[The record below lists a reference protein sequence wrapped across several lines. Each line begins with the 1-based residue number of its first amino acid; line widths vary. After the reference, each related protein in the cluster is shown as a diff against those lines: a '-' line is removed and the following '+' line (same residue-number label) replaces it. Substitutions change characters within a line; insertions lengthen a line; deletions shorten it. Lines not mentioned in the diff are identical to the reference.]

1 MIRPT
6 TALLYT
12 LAIASSAMSLF
23 AQTSQDGFQ
32 TMAQP
37 TEDQSECK
45 APRPPKDLHSF
56 AYVRNGYRE
65 IMRIEAYQ
73 NSIDTEFCGCP
84 FAEVDWAY
92 VVENNEQYI
101 TSDNPKLPFDVI
113 ELRNH
118 ADSLEA
124 VLDETCER

>member
-6 TALLYT
+6 TALLF
-12 LAIASSAMSLF
+12 AILIAASSTGLG
-23 AQTSQDGFQ
+23 AQSSQDGFE

-37 TEDQSECK
+37 SEDQSECK
-45 APRPPKDLHSF
+45 VPRPPKDLDSF

-73 NSIDTEFCGCP
+73 NSIDTAFCGCP
-84 FAEVDWAY
+84 FAEVDWAF

-101 TSDNPKLPFDVI
+101 TSENPKLPFDVI
-113 ELRNH
+113 ELRSH

-124 VLDETCER
+124 LLDETCER

>member
-1 MIRPT
+1 MTRAATVYCFALMI
-6 TALLYT
+6 A
-12 LAIASSAMSLF
+12 ASSISVS
-23 AQTSQDGFQ
+23 AQTSQGGFE

-37 TEDQSECK
+37 TEEQSECK
-45 APRPPKDLHSF
+45 VPRPPKDLDSF
-56 AYVRNGYRE
+56 AYIRNGYRE

-84 FAEVDWAY
+84 FAEVDWAF

-113 ELRNH
+113 ELRSH

>member
-6 TALLYT
+6 TALLF
-12 LAIASSAMSLF
+12 AILIAASPTGLG
-23 AQTSQDGFQ
+23 AQSSQDGFE

-37 TEDQSECK
+37 TEEQSECK
-45 APRPPKDLHSF
+45 VPRPPKDLDSF
-56 AYVRNGYRE
+56 AYIRNGYRE

-73 NSIDTEFCGCP
+73 NSIDTEFWGCP
-84 FAEVDWAY
+84 FAQMDWAF

-113 ELRNH
+113 ELRSH

>member
-12 LAIASSAMSLF
+12 LAITSSAMSLF

>member
-1 MIRPT
+1 MTRAATVYCFALMI
-6 TALLYT
+6 A
-12 LAIASSAMSLF
+12 ASSISVS
-23 AQTSQDGFQ
+23 AQTSQGGFE

-37 TEDQSECK
+37 TEEQSECK
-45 APRPPKDLHSF
+45 VPRPPKDLDSF
-56 AYVRNGYRE
+56 AYIRNGYRE

-73 NSIDTEFCGCP
+73 NSIDTAFCGCP
-84 FAEVDWAY
+84 FAEVDWAF

-113 ELRNH
+113 ELRSH

>member
-1 MIRPT
+1 MTRAATVYCFALMI
-6 TALLYT
+6 A
-12 LAIASSAMSLF
+12 ASTISVR
-23 AQTSQDGFQ
+23 AQTSQGGFE

-37 TEDQSECK
+37 TEEQSECK
-45 APRPPKDLHSF
+45 VPRPPKDLDSF
-56 AYVRNGYRE
+56 AYIRNGYRE

-84 FAEVDWAY
+84 FAEVDWAF

-113 ELRNH
+113 ELRSH